1 VGYTPKGENEMKYL
15 LAILILWSVPTFAQ
29 EIERPKPQ
37 TVKVNLVSDITHEH
51 VSYNLPVPH
60 RTADK
65 AWWIATGLSQAA
77 TIADVEAT
85 QRICLS
91 SPSCSLANPL
101 DGGRRPSRVVQY
113 GITEGIWGLA
123 TWYSYRVKRHD
134 DAAVAFGAKV
144 DKLSHWYYLPIV
156 VTASR
161 SVGIITAGF
170 AR

>member
-1 VGYTPKGENEMKYL
+1 MKFL
-15 LAILILWSVPTFAQ
+15 LAVLILWSVPAFAQ
-29 EIERPKPQ
+29 EIERPNPQ
-37 TVKVNLVSDITHEH
+37 TVKVNLVSDITHER
-51 VSYNLPVPH
+51 VTYNLPIPH

-65 AWWIATGLSQAA
+65 AWWIATSISQAA
-77 TIADVEAT
+77 TIADVETT

-101 DGGRRPSRVVQY
+101 DGGRRPSRAVQY
-113 GITEGIWGLA
+113 AITESIWGLA

-144 DKLSHWYYLPIV
+144 DRLSHWYYLPIAV
-156 VTASR
+156 IASR
-161 SVGIITAGF
+161 GVGTGTAGF